1 MKKIYDKQKIAAA
14 VSGCIYSDMLCSL
27 NVPVFLVEYK
37 AGESISSPINS
48 DPLFQIVLKGSLL
61 IYFIRD
67 DGSTYSLS
75 SGGEGYI
82 LGEMDLFT
90 DSRDSVFA
98 EASDT
103 LLTIA
108 IDTKLYKEEL
118 LVNIVFLRFI
128 SSVMASKIAAI
139 MNQDA
144 VYSTLPDRVMNYMRY
159 KCDDMTL
166 IGIEKA
172 AFRLHCSPRQL
183 QRIMNSFV
191 ENDLALKTGKG
202 SYKLL

>member
-1 MKKIYDKQKIAAA
+1 
-14 VSGCIYSDMLCSL
+14 
-27 NVPVFLVEYK
+27 
-37 AGESISSPINS
+37 
-48 DPLFQIVLKGSLL
+48 
-61 IYFIRD
+61 
-67 DGSTYSLS
+67 
-75 SGGEGYI
+75 
-82 LGEMDLFT
+82 
-90 DSRDSVFA
+90 
-98 EASDT
+98 
-103 LLTIA
+103 
-108 IDTKLYKEEL
+108 
-118 LVNIVFLRFI
+118 
-128 SSVMASKIAAI
+128 MASKIAAI

-166 IGIEKA
+166 RGIEKA